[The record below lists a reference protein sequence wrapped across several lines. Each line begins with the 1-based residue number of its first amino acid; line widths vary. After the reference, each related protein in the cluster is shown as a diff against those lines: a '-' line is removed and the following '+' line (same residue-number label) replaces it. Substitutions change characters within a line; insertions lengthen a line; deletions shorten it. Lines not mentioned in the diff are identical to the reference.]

1 MYVPLTLNLF
11 FGKQITDLITLNVQS
26 FNSVIVTEKKK
37 KRKKP
42 EPITSRDKKWP
53 NLVIIAQLSFFW
65 YVNCLNLW

>member
-37 KRKKP
+37 KGRNQSPLQVGTKSD
-42 EPITSRDKKWP
+42 PI
-53 NLVIIAQLSFFW
+53 
-65 YVNCLNLW
+65 

>member
-37 KRKKP
+37 KKRKKP
-42 EPITSRDKKWP
+42 EPITSRDKK
-53 NLVIIAQLSFFW
+53 
-65 YVNCLNLW
+65 

>member
-37 KRKKP
+37 KKEETRAHYKSGQKV
-42 EPITSRDKKWP
+42 TQFS
-53 NLVIIAQLSFFW
+53 NNCSTFFFLVRELS
-65 YVNCLNLW
+65 